1 MELSVCGPAF
11 CDGISDSFLHS
22 SLLALHSPLCT
33 TVSQLDSSNLQLSHS
48 RAARGKRTGF
58 ALVAAESASLIRVLA
73 AALLHAL
80 PIRAE
85 PSLESMSASSTLTST
100 VQNHDRLPDADGGIM
115 SARTSVPAAG
125 RGGRGSGDDDPI
137 PDITAP
143 QKMISAMSGSLF
155 TSLLV
160 TPLDVVRVR
169 LQSQITPISAV
180 DFSKLALRTSSLTPA
195 QTAEIGVTACCREVF
210 FQGNVPELCIAVPR
224 GGGGLNVQLNAPAT
238 CSSTSLPPS
247 PAAAAADCAVHEA
260 QQKTFNSTL
269 DGLRKIARNEGVTTL
284 WRGLSPTLLMT
295 IPANIIYFTGYD
307 WLRYNAMSPFS
318 GLSGDK
324 APLVAGSSARIL
336 AATAVG
342 PIELFRTRM
351 QAASGTS
358 TTNHLTETLR
368 GVREM
373 VAAHG
378 YGSLW
383 RGLTLTLWRDVPF
396 SGLYW
401 WGYET
406 IRAGLTDAREERQ
419 GRPLTRSHGHSHT
432 RDDGLERARRRS
444 QSRENHMDTFVDS
457 FTAGALSGAL
467 ASMVTMPFDVGKTRT
482 QVYRDAPASAMS
494 SISSAAS
501 KGHGAPLPEET
512 SMMRLLWHIFQTE
525 GVAGLWKGWIP
536 RTLKVAPACA
546 IMISSY
552 EVGKRVFRSVNERN
566 MREGR
571 RPPVV

>member
-1 MELSVCGPAF
+1 M
-11 CDGISDSFLHS
+11 
-22 SLLALHSPLCT
+22 
-33 TVSQLDSSNLQLSHS
+33 
-48 RAARGKRTGF
+48 
-58 ALVAAESASLIRVLA
+58 AST
-73 AALLHAL
+73 
-80 PIRAE
+80 
-85 PSLESMSASSTLTST
+85 TLTST
-100 VQNHDRLPDADGGIM
+100 GQNYDRIPEADEAIM
-115 SARTSVPAAG
+115 SARVSVPAAG
-125 RGGRGSGDDDPI
+125 GGGDDEPI

-169 LQSQITPISAV
+169 LQSQITPTSAV
-180 DFSKLALRTSSLTPA
+180 DFSKLALRTNSLTSA
-195 QTAEIGVTACCREVF
+195 QTAELGVTACCREVF
-210 FQGNVPELCIAVPR
+210 FQGNLAELCIAVPR
-224 GGGGLNVQLNAPAT
+224 GSEGVNAQLNTPAT
-238 CSSTSLPPS
+238 SSSS
-247 PAAAAADCAVHEA
+247 ISAAAAADCAVYEA
-260 QQKTFNSTL
+260 QKKTYNSTL

-295 IPANIIYFTGYD
+295 IPANIIYFTGYE

-318 GLSGDK
+318 RLSGDY

-351 QAASGTS
+351 QAASSTS
-358 TTNHLTETLR
+358 TTNHLTETFK
-368 GVREM
+368 GIREM
-373 VAAHG
+373 VAARG
-378 YGSLW
+378 YVSLW

-401 WGYET
+401 WGYES

-419 GRPLTRSHGHSHT
+419 GRSLTRSRS

-467 ASMVTMPFDVGKTRT
+467 ASTVTMPFDVGKTRT
-482 QVYRDAPASAMS
+482 QVYRDAPASAS
-494 SISSAAS
+494 DAA
-501 KGHGAPLPEET
+501 KNLHPLPGGS
-512 SMMRLLWHIFQTE
+512 SMIRLLWHIFQTE

-552 EVGKRVFRSVNERN
+552 EVGKRVFRGVNERTL
-566 MREGR
+566 RER
-571 RPPVV
+571 RYE